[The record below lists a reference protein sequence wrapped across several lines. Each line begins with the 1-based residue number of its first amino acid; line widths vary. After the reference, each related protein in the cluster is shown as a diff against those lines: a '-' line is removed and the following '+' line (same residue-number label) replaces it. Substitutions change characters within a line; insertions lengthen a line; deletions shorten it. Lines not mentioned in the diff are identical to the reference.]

1 MKHSKDTSLIK
12 VTLSFQSLLFSDS
25 DMSGPPLP
33 QGWSRQVSRST
44 GKVYFFNSINGASTY
59 DPADIFKLS
68 FPPPPVQKPVA
79 LPQSTHDPADIFKL
93 SLPLLP
99 VQKPM
104 ALPQMFY
111 PMSSI
116 DNLSSQN
123 NNTVELGM
131 NHSVTELQMLL
142 AEKKRQLDQKMREL
156 EGGGEEASSEESG
169 FGSLGGDEEQ
179 EEFPSVIGTRVKRR
193 VDLWHKHALEME
205 SRVKRLKGDDA
216 GHNSVLND
224 VHVEMSSTVDNES
237 KVLKQEAEE
246 EEVNQTKKIDEENVE
261 SQGSKDSDDSDEED
275 IYGADEE
282 ELEQIAKF
290 KEKYLKEPRKDQNNC
305 LTEQNGHQID
315 SDHNEDEEE
324 DKDPPEDETDVLL
337 LNADVSFGEDVDE
350 AETVSKERAK
360 RNDEIQI
367 NNDAH
372 TVPSTKEFDQDMNS
386 GPLTDDFVSAY
397 HRLLAEQAKANE
409 ILQFASFSNISPDK
423 HGDGSFTKGPDPYES
438 VQLPFTEAVSMP
450 GDPKFSSDEESE
462 ENSSGPDEW
471 KGEDHHHQIFFIVEL
486 KFTPS

>member
-1 MKHSKDTSLIK
+1 MNYRTMKHSKDTSLIK

-44 GKVYFFNSINGASTY
+44 GKVYFFNSTNGKSTY
-59 DPADIFKLS
+59 NPAEIAMLS
-68 FPPPPVQKPVA
+68 LPPPPVQKPV
-79 LPQSTHDPADIFKL
+79 
-93 SLPLLP
+93 
-99 VQKPM
+99 

-205 SRVKRLKGDDA
+205 SRDKRLKVDDVV
-216 GHNSVLND
+216 HNSVLND
-224 VHVEMSSTVDNES
+224 VHVEMSSTVDNE
-237 KVLKQEAEE
+237 KQEAEE
-246 EEVNQTKKIDEENVE
+246 QEVKQTKKIDEENVE

-324 DKDPPEDETDVLL
+324 DKNPPEDETDVLL

-386 GPLTDDFVSAY
+386 GPLTDDLVSAY

-462 ENSSGPDEW
+462 ENSSGPDE
-471 KGEDHHHQIFFIVEL
+471 
-486 KFTPS
+486 